1 MPRKHRISSSSK
13 IYHIVSRGNEKK
25 PIFLDTDDYNHFISI
40 LRKKRS
46 EMLFAMYAYC
56 LMPNHYHLVLN
67 EGDNKISSIMSSINT
82 TYAIYFNKK
91 YDRVGHLF
99 QGRFRS
105 EAIEDE
111 SYFLTAIRYVHN
123 NPVSANMVND
133 ISQYHWSSYR
143 AYLQIIDQGKLIDS
157 RYLLNI
163 LAPSRKE
170 AITEFVHFSKQA
182 DEEIFSSPLSG
193 YEEDSKII
201 IERAKTFINR
211 YLQEHGLNREQLKL
225 KSNLIVRN
233 ELISLLVEKSGL
245 TVRQIG
251 NLLNLSKSTISR
263 VEQTESKSGT
273 KRYTPGVP
281 G

>member
-1 MPRKHRISSSSK
+1 MPRKNRIISSSK
-13 IYHIVSRGNEKK
+13 IYHVVSRGNEKK

-46 EMLFAMYAYC
+46 EMLFAIYAYC
-56 LMPNHYHLVLN
+56 LMPNHYHMVLN
-67 EGDNKISSIMSSINT
+67 EGENKISSIMASINT

-123 NPVSANMVND
+123 NPVSANMVSD
-133 ISQYHWSSYR
+133 ISQYRWSSYR
-143 AYLQIIDQGKLIDS
+143 SYLQIIDQDRLIDS

-163 LAPSRKE
+163 LSPSRKE

-182 DEEIFSSPLSG
+182 DERIFSEPLSS
-193 YEEDSKII
+193 YKEDSKII
-201 IERAKTFINR
+201 AERAKIFINR
-211 YLQEHGLNREQLKL
+211 YLQEHGLNIEQLKL

-233 ELISLLVEKSGL
+233 ELIGLLVEKPGL

-263 VEQTESKSGT
+263 VNK
-273 KRYTPGVP
+273 
-281 G
+281 